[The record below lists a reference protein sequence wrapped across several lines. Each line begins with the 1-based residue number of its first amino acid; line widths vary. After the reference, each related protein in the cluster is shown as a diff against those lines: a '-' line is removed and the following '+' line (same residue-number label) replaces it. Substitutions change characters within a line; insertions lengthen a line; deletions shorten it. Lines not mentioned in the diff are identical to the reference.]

1 MFGLDWLDESD
12 ACDLLRVS
20 EDNIGVI
27 EQHTETIPYY
37 VEITTG
43 YPAELAK
50 GMDCD
55 ETVKQLCRFV
65 LQQWFNPDGTDATK
79 IARVVTS
86 LTKAVKA
93 LVIAQGMDGVD

>member
-1 MFGLDWLDESD
+1 MTGLEWLSVDD

-20 EDNIGVI
+20 TDNAGVI
-27 EQHTETIPYY
+27 QQHAETIPYF

-50 GMDCD
+50 GEGCD

-79 IARVVTS
+79 IAHVVNS

-93 LVIAQGMDGVD
+93 LVIAQELEA